1 MDDYFLEAEIDAWEH
16 AHYPYAYPRG
26 RIVSRKRKFMAKNT
40 IVFVKGTLYWPKIV
54 GRDAA
59 VPNYDGD
66 GKEWTFEL
74 EPEDIGFLKEH
85 RLLDRLKDPLAYA
98 ERLEERGE
106 DEKAAAAREAAEGRG
121 DYLLIRKPTETKD
134 GEPTDPFRIYDKDN
148 EPWGEDRLIG
158 NGSKAD
164 VKLKIVNWGAG
175 KKSSIYCMAI
185 RITDHVPYETD
196 EFAAMDNNSDD
207 APKSKPKKATT
218 NRKADTKGKTQ
229 ELDDLDDDIPF

>member
-1 MDDYFLEAEIDAWEH
+1 
-16 AHYPYAYPRG
+16 
-26 RIVSRKRKFMAKNT
+26 MAKND

-54 GRDAA
+54 GRSAA
-59 VPNYDGD
+59 VTNYDGD

-74 EPEDIGFLKEH
+74 EPEDTDFLKEH

-106 DEKAAAAREAAEGRG
+106 DEKAEAARKAAEGRG

-134 GEPTDPFRIYDKDN
+134 GEPTDPFRIYDEDN

-164 VKLKIVNWGAG
+164 VKLKIVKWGAG

-196 EFAAMDNNSDD
+196 EFAAMDNETGSD
-207 APKSKPKKATT
+207 KPKAQKPKRKAAAK
-218 NRKADTKGKTQ
+218 KADTKGKSE
-229 ELDDLDDDIPF
+229 ELDDLDDSIPF